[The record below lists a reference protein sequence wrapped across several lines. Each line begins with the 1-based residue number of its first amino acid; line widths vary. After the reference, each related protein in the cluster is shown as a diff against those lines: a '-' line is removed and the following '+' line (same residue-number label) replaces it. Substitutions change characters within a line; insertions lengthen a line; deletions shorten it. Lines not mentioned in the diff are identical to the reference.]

1 MIVCVSLIEAIV
13 VKFNQPT
20 YSVDEGEKSVSITLL
35 AEDHAFSFSVYVS
48 TLDGTAR
55 CE

>member
-13 VKFNQPT
+13 VMFNQPS
-20 YSVDEGEKSVSITLL
+20 YSVDEGEKSVSITLV
-35 AEDHAFSFSVYVS
+35 AEDHDFSFSVSVS
-48 TLDGTAR
+48 TRDGTAS